1 MSAKLNVF
9 STCLPQPLALCAAN
23 LGDKVLRLQDEPA
36 AILKGLHRCGT
47 VVLSTSNSAAAATQ
61 SVQFSHLCIGS
72 GGHGYLSQS
81 GSLLTLQLREWCTV
95 FAVVAPLGP
104 IPARSF
110 LFFDRTG
117 HLIQR
122 VTVTAAGFAFEDLVC
137 AMLHHEQHS
146 LPLPD
151 LTVSNNAEFYSRA
164 ARENVEENAD
174 ESVAIDVDVNA
185 LEQDWANACDD
196 DCFDRMLRKHGV
208 NRLNALRLVRDSYAL
223 AVQPDSVLALL
234 GMAAEQ
240 RAPVSYSVPNSG
252 CSQTLIGS
260 ADALHCLRSGVLI
273 NVADSVLSLT
283 PSAIASAWRV
293 RRRNELGIDT
303 TIELYDC
310 AGNQVL
316 QVRDGC
322 VGRYN
327 VSRKAFSERGYILKE
342 AVSEGSVTRKKEVKT
357 YAGSMRDRWVKLL
370 CDGLIPVRGNQDV
383 SMLNMPLLGATRL
396 H

>member
-1 MSAKLNVF
+1 MNAKLKVF

-47 VVLSTSNSAAAATQ
+47 VVLSTGNTVAAATQ
-61 SVQFSHLCIGS
+61 SAQFGHLCIGS
-72 GGHGYLSQS
+72 GGQGYLSQS
-81 GSLLTLQLREWCTV
+81 GSLLTLQLREWRTV
-95 FAVVAPLGP
+95 FAVVAPLGH

-110 LFFDRTG
+110 LFFDRAG

-151 LTVSNNAEFYSRA
+151 LAVSKNTEGS
-164 ARENVEENAD
+164 
-174 ESVAIDVDVNA
+174 VDVNA

-196 DCFDRMLRKHGV
+196 DCFDRMLQKHGV

-223 AVQPDSVLALL
+223 AVQPDSVLSLL
-234 GMAAEQ
+234 GMAAEKG
-240 RAPVSYSVPNSG
+240 APVSYSVANSG
-252 CSQTLIGS
+252 SLQTLLGT
-260 ADALHCLRSGVLI
+260 ANALHYQRGGVLI
-273 NVADSVLSLT
+273 NVADSALSLK

-293 RRRNELGIDT
+293 RRRNEFGIDT

-310 AGNQVL
+310 GGNQVL
-316 QVRDGC
+316 QIKDGC
-322 VGRYN
+322 AKHRDVPHKP
-327 VSRKAFSERGYILKE
+327 SSAKGYIPKS
-342 AVSEGSVTRKKEVKT
+342 VIPEGSRGKGKVANEDAKS
-357 YAGSMRDRWVKLL
+357 APDRWVQLL
-370 CDGLIPVRGNQDV
+370 CDGLIPVRANQEMSV
-383 SMLNMPLLGATRL
+383 RSMPLLDATRL

>member
-1 MSAKLNVF
+1 MNAKLKIF

-47 VVLSTSNSAAAATQ
+47 VVLSTGNAVAAATQ
-61 SVQFSHLCIGS
+61 SAQFSNLCVGS

-81 GSLLTLQLREWCTV
+81 GSLLTLQLREWRTV
-95 FAVVAPLGP
+95 FAVVAPLGH

-110 LFFDRTG
+110 LFFDRGG

-122 VTVTAAGFAFEDLVC
+122 VTVTGAGFAFEDLVC

-151 LTVSNNAEFYSRA
+151 WSASAFSKDSQEGAIEGNIK
-164 ARENVEENAD
+164 
-174 ESVAIDVDVNA
+174 IDVDVNA

-196 DCFDRMLRKHGV
+196 DCFDRMLVKHGI
-208 NRLNALRLVRDSYAL
+208 NRLNAMRHVRDSYAL
-223 AVQPDSVLALL
+223 AVQPDSVLSLL

-240 RAPVSYSVPNSG
+240 GVPVSYSVPNSG
-252 CSQTLIGS
+252 SLQTLIGT
-260 ADALHCLRSGVLI
+260 ANALHYQRGGVLI
-273 NVADSVLSLT
+273 NVADSALSLK

-293 RRRNELGIDT
+293 RRRSERGIDT
-303 TIELYDC
+303 AIELYDC
-310 AGNQVL
+310 GGNQVL
-316 QVRDGC
+316 QIKDGC
-322 VGRYN
+322 VKSGASLH
-327 VSRKAFSERGYILKE
+327 SRKASSVKGYTST
-342 AVSEGSVTRKKEVKT
+342 ANAASVS
-357 YAGSMRDRWVKLL
+357 DRWAKLIG
-370 CDGLIPVRGNQDV
+370 DGLIPRRRSQHGAALSV
-383 SMLNMPLLGATRL
+383 PLLGATRL